1 MGLGPCRLVRSSS
14 KLCPRLMG
22 LVLTLGSKYKHA
34 PDWKPK
40 TSQHWIRAFNFWWL
54 VRSQGCFDAKPIS
67 FIPLP
72 HEAQTKVLL
81 VLNWTKGKKNLF
93 EAHSSLDL
101 WKNFSCTHYE
111 HPLLKPIDPIKYWWN
126 FQRKLTSTFW
136 YGSLF
141 GFPIVW
147 KNVTQVKSCSKI
159 LTKFDLGQYL
169 FLRVQVS
176 SREHYY
182 VGSTWR
188 LHGNCVLG
196 GDSIF
201 FKLLTLCI
209 THFDQSS
216 YGGDQMKKLPSQSEK
231 VDIVKTLLF
240 TYLISPFL
248 IMCHW
253 QDLILS
259 HTHKR
264 RRGDQLLPCD
274 FFAPCKLS
282 STNLSV
288 GP

>member
-1 MGLGPCRLVRSSS
+1 
-14 KLCPRLMG
+14 
-22 LVLTLGSKYKHA
+22 
-34 PDWKPK
+34 
-40 TSQHWIRAFNFWWL
+40 
-54 VRSQGCFDAKPIS
+54 
-67 FIPLP
+67 
-72 HEAQTKVLL
+72 
-81 VLNWTKGKKNLF
+81 LNWTKGKKNLF

-259 HTHKR
+259 HTQKEKGWSATSLWLFWLHANCR
-264 RRGDQLLPCD
+264 VQIWVWDPSLWIGIPH
-274 FFAPCKLS
+274 
-282 STNLSV
+282 
-288 GP
+288 

>member
-1 MGLGPCRLVRSSS
+1 MH
-14 KLCPRLMG
+14 
-22 LVLTLGSKYKHA
+22 TL
-34 PDWKPK
+34 W
-40 TSQHWIRAFNFWWL
+40 T
-54 VRSQGCFDAKPIS
+54 PI
-67 FIPLP
+67 I
-72 HEAQTKVLL
+72 
-81 VLNWTKGKKNLF
+81 
-93 EAHSSLDL
+93 EAHWPNKILMEFPKKAYFNILIWFTL
-101 WKNFSCTHYE
+101 WIPNC
-111 HPLLKPIDPIKYWWN
+111 
-126 FQRKLTSTFW
+126 
-136 YGSLF
+136 
-141 GFPIVW
+141 
-147 KNVTQVKSCSKI
+147 VKKCNPSQSCSKI

-216 YGGDQMKKLPSQSEK
+216 YGGEQMKKLPSQSEK

-259 HTHKR
+259 HTQKEK
-264 RRGDQLLPCD
+264 GWSATSLWLFLLHANCLVQIWVWDPSLWIGI
-274 FFAPCKLS
+274 PH
-282 STNLSV
+282 
-288 GP
+288 